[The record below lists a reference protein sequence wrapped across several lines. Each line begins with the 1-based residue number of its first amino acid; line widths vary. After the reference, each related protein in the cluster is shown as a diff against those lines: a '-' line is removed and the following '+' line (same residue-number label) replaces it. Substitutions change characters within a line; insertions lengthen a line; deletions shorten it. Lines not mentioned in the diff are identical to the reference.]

1 MPRVD
6 VMYLFS
12 QIIDQKSS
20 SSTYLN
26 NPKDSY
32 AAFIFNVQYVLDT
45 KNYIYVVPVQLYL
58 SHDQYVELSIF
69 FRSTSNPEIKGEI
82 QLVKYKWLIQ

>member
-1 MPRVD
+1 M
-6 VMYLFS
+6 L
-12 QIIDQKSS
+12 
-20 SSTYLN
+20 
-26 NPKDSY
+26 
-32 AAFIFNVQYVLDT
+32 QYVLDT

-69 FRSTSNPEIKGEI
+69 FRSTSNPEYKGEI